1 MTNHSTDGSVERV
14 AYELM
19 VKIASEDRGKRQNL
33 PPREY
38 YFTLFAEC
46 LQIVSGEDPADVLE
60 EATNGERSK

>member
-19 VKIASEDRGKRQNL
+19 VKIASEDRGKKQNL
-33 PPREY
+33 SPREY

-46 LQIVSGEDPADVLE
+46 LQIVSGEDPADILD
-60 EATNGERSK
+60 EAKIGEHPK